1 MNRRNLRRFFR
12 NSLTVPAL
20 LVLLALLVA
29 ALFAPQLATHQPN
42 RQDFVAMLQPPSAAH
57 WLGTDE
63 LGRDIFSRVL
73 FGARISVTVA
83 LLAVGLGSLV
93 GVAVGL
99 VAGFYGG
106 TIDNL
111 LMRVIDVLLAFP
123 GILLALLIASTM
135 GAGLTSIVVA
145 VAAYSVPTFARIM
158 RGSVLAVKSRE
169 FVEAARAAGSGTHR
183 ILLQHILLN
192 SFTPVLVYATLLMG
206 SAILTA
212 AALSFLGVG
221 IRPPTAEWGAMI
233 SAGRSFM
240 RRAPHIILGP
250 GVAIFSTVLAFNILG
265 DALRDTLDPKR

>member
-1 MNRRNLRRFFR
+1 MSRNLRRFFR

-240 RRAPHIILGP
+240 RQAPHIILGP